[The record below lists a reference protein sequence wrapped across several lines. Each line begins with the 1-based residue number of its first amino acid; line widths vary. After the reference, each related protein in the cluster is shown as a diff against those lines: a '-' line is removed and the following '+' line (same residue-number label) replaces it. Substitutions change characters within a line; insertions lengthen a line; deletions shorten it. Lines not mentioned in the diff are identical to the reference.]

1 MMSPMKKKKFDKE
14 AYFKK
19 VVAKE
24 RRTTIVF
31 WIILFLVIWFIV
43 GPISLSVQKKG
54 FNFIKGTIGS
64 SEAEDYCADSW
75 KVKSAKTDF
84 AAKKAFDSCVKNY

>member
-1 MMSPMKKKKFDKE
+1 ML
-14 AYFKK
+14 A
-19 VVAKE
+19 
-24 RRTTIVF
+24 R
-31 WIILFLVIWFIV
+31 
-43 GPISLSVQKKG
+43 

>member
-1 MMSPMKKKKFDKE
+1 MKKKKFDKE

-24 RRTTIVF
+24 NQKTGTAIVF